1 MAGNEHRLDAIR
13 RFAEACHY
21 EQGHSEQVA
30 RLAERLFD
38 ALQPLHRLEESSRFL
53 LSAAGLL
60 HDIGWT
66 SGQKAHHKQS
76 MQRILDDTT
85 LPLSQEERTIVALV
99 ARYHR
104 KSLPDPSHPVY
115 DGLSETQRGVVDRL
129 AALLRM
135 ADGLDR
141 SHSEAVA
148 SLSVTLNDT
157 QVEIRCGAQGDIA
170 EELLYGKAKAD
181 LFERVFGREAIFLKA

>member
-1 MAGNEHRLDAIR
+1 MADNEHRLDAIR

-21 EQGHSEQVA
+21 EQRHSEQVA

-38 ALQPLHRLEESSRFL
+38 ALRPLHRLDDSSRFL
-53 LSAAGLL
+53 LSAACLL

-115 DGLSETQRGVVDRL
+115 GGLTDTRRGVIDRL
-129 AALLRM
+129 SALLRM

-141 SHSEAVA
+141 SHTDAVA
-148 SLSVTLNDT
+148 SLSVTITDT
-157 QVEIRCGAQGDIA
+157 RVEIRCGIRGDAA
-170 EELLYGKAKAD
+170 EELQYGKAKAD
-181 LFERVFGREAIFLKA
+181 LFERVFGREAVFLKA